1 MSKRETK
8 SGGCASFPDR
18 GAGRIHLTEREVS
31 LLARLATALDGHEPA
46 VAALW
51 ENRLAAGASDA
62 PDRTSRELRDQVHS
76 ILTLMREEGPEG
88 LARAFHLQGKLYHEQ
103 EVPYLES
110 CRSLHLL
117 GECLSTILRELSVDE
132 DEILEFA
139 VAFGAL
145 RRERIIAIVHAYHQ
159 QCPARRAPGTEYDS
173 SCEAPS
179 PGPEEQAS
187 RLCGLIGASAPM
199 QKVYANLRMAA
210 GSREPV
216 LITGGTGTG
225 KELAAQT
232 IHALSGDP
240 LASFVPVNCAAISH
254 DLIESELFGHM
265 KGSFSGAHSDHAGLF
280 RAAQGG
286 TLFLDEVTELPV
298 TAQAK
303 LLRALQEHAV
313 RPVGGIREI
322 PVDIRIVASTNR
334 KLERVLDDGNLRRDF
349 YYRLRHLV
357 VRLPDLSERVDDI
370 PLLVGHF
377 ARQAVADGLCARV
390 LPWTEAAL
398 ARLADH
404 PWPGNVRELES
415 VVRLTARLVPAG
427 KILAIHLSREILD
440 GGTEVPGADPA
451 SPQPVTLKDAE
462 RQTIARA
469 LKATEGNKTRAAGL
483 LGISRKQLYV
493 KIRQYGLAT

>member
-1 MSKRETK
+1 MSKRERRN
-8 SGGCASFPDR
+8 GGCAAFPDR
-18 GAGRIHLTEREVS
+18 GECRIQLTERELS
-31 LLARLATALDGHEPA
+31 LLRRLAAAVDGHEP
-46 VAALW
+46 VIAALW
-51 ENRLAAGASDA
+51 KSRLAAGTSDA
-62 PDRTSRELRDQVHS
+62 PDRTSCELREQVHS

-88 LARAFHLQGKLYHEQ
+88 LARAFRIQGKHYHEQ

-117 GECLSTILRELSVDE
+117 GECLSATLRELGVDD

-145 RRERIIAIVHAYHQ
+145 RRERIIAIVEAYHQ
-159 QCPARRAPGTEYDS
+159 QCPARRPPGTECDS
-173 SCEAPS
+173 SCEAPA
-179 PGPEEQAS
+179 PGKEELES
-187 RLCGLIGASAPM
+187 RLCGLIGASDPM
-199 QKVYANLRMAA
+199 QKVYASLRVAA
-210 GSREPV
+210 NCREPV

-225 KELAAQT
+225 KELAART

-265 KGSFSGAHSDHAGLF
+265 KGSFSGAHSDHEGLF
-280 RAAQGG
+280 RAAHGG

-303 LLRALQEHAV
+303 LLRALQERAV
-313 RPVGGIREI
+313 RPVGGLREI

-334 KLERVLDDGNLRRDF
+334 KVERVLEDGKLRRDF

-357 VRLPDLSERVDDI
+357 VRLPDLCERIEDI

-377 ARQAVADGLCARV
+377 ARQAVADGLCSRV

-398 ARLADH
+398 TRLADH

-427 KILAIHLSREILD
+427 RILAIHLSREILD
-440 GGTEVPGADPA
+440 GGADIPTA
-451 SPQPVTLKDAE
+451 DAGTSPPVTLKDAE

-469 LKATEGNKTRAAGL
+469 LEATKGNKTRAAGL

-493 KIRQYGLAT
+493 KIREYGLAT